1 MATTTKK
8 MLIDQK
14 YLAPVAEFTEFSE
27 VGYRYKFDS
36 SDSYKQGRNVVK
48 FIWNFGDDSEVVQ
61 SNTSEVFHTFNREGF
76 FNVNLTVLD
85 DRGATSTITKNVYI
99 YYADVPNPGPAN
111 DDTIEGIDSN
121 NNGIRDDIERWIQYE
136 AKDKV
141 EVKTW
146 LNKLAQKYQLQ
157 IVNVS
162 DQGKIR
168 EYETDKN
175 NLKACLMGSI
185 NNDEEADHLLNV
197 LKYLYISTELRSSTN
212 SKIEQNLIG
221 SSEETIPTEQVERL
235 KLCPSTP

>member
-1 MATTTKK
+1 M
-8 MLIDQK
+8 
-14 YLAPVAEFTEFSE
+14 
-27 VGYRYKFDS
+27 
-36 SDSYKQGRNVVK
+36 
-48 FIWNFGDDSEVVQ
+48 
-61 SNTSEVFHTFNREGF
+61 
-76 FNVNLTVLD
+76 
-85 DRGATSTITKNVYI
+85 
-99 YYADVPNPGPAN
+99 
-111 DDTIEGIDSN
+111 
-121 NNGIRDDIERWIQYE
+121 
-136 AKDKV
+136 DKV

-197 LKYLYISTELRSSTN
+197 LKYLYISTELRSTTN